1 MSRTLRLFAAAA
13 GLALA
18 GQVQADGAA
27 AAEASCAGCHAL
39 EAPDYAALGV
49 GERVARKA
57 PPLFFA
63 GNKYREGWLADWLQ
77 DPRPLRPAGYFPAAM
92 AVTSTPEGDKA
103 DAAALYQHEPLD
115 ADTAQ
120 AVADHLMGLRPYDA
134 LVAAAGYSE
143 GNVALRMGTMDFRKF
158 KGCNACH
165 QDAPGEG
172 GQSGPVLY
180 DAWERLTP
188 EYMMSFIKDPTA
200 WDPNT
205 IMPRLE
211 MNDAAAN
218 KLVDYL
224 RIIGGEQ

>member
-1 MSRTLRLFAAAA
+1 MSRTYGLFAAALGLAVA
-13 GLALA
+13 GL
-18 GQVQADGAA
+18 VQADEAA
-27 AAEASCAGCHAL
+27 VAAASCAGCHAL
-39 EAPDYAALGV
+39 EAPDYAVLGV
-49 GERVARKA
+49 GERVERKA

-63 GNKYREGWLADWLQ
+63 GNKYREGWLAGWLQ
-77 DPRPLRPAGYFPAAM
+77 DPRSHYPAGYFPAAM
-92 AVTSTPEGDKA
+92 AVTSTPQGDKS
-103 DAAALYQHEPLD
+103 DAAALYQHESLD

-120 AVADHLMGLRPYDA
+120 AVADHLMSLRPYDE

-172 GQSGPVLY
+172 GLSGPVLY
-180 DAWERLTP
+180 DARERLTP

>member
-1 MSRTLRLFAAAA
+1 MTRRLRLFAAAF
-13 GLALA
+13 GLVLA

-27 AAEASCAGCHAL
+27 VAEASCAGCHAL
-39 EAPDYAALGV
+39 EVPDYAALGV
-49 GERVARKA
+49 GERVVRKA

-63 GNKYREGWLADWLQ
+63 GNKYREGWLAGWLQ
-77 DPRPLRPAGYFPAAM
+77 DPHPLYPAGYFPAAM

-103 DAAALYQHEPLD
+103 DAASLYQHEPLD
-115 ADTAQ
+115 AAAAQ
-120 AVADHLMGLRPYDA
+120 TVANYLMSLRPYDGLA
-134 LVAAAGYSE
+134 AAAGYSE

-172 GQSGPVLY
+172 GLSGPVLY

-188 EYMMSFIKDPTA
+188 EYMMSFTKDPTA